1 VKKLTLIISFFF
13 IIFPIFN
20 SHSNEIRNLDKLFLE
35 LSETK
40 SEDRADKL
48 EKEIW
53 AIWNWHPDDYQLTAK
68 LELGTRLMYD
78 GDYDYALKVFN
89 KVIVTDPKWS
99 EAWNKRATLFF
110 FMKNF
115 QDSLKDIEVVLNLEP
130 RHFGA
135 LSGQAQIFIE
145 LKEYER
151 ALDSLKKAKK
161 IHPIIRGN
169 KLIPELE
176 EIIKNQMI

>member
-1 VKKLTLIISFFF
+1 MKKLTLIISFFF

-20 SHSNEIRNLDKLFLE
+20 SHSNEFRNLDKLFLE

-89 KVIVTDPKWS
+89 NVIVTDPKWS

-135 LSGQAQIFIE
+135 LSGQAKIFI
-145 LKEYER
+145 
-151 ALDSLKKAKK
+151 KKKK
-161 IHPIIRGN
+161 
-169 KLIPELE
+169 
-176 EIIKNQMI
+176 

>member
-1 VKKLTLIISFFF
+1 MKKLTLIFYFFF
-13 IIFPIFN
+13 ILFPILN
-20 SHSNEIRNLDKLFLE
+20 SSSNEIRNLDKLFLE
-35 LSETK
+35 LSKTENVDK
-40 SEDRADKL
+40 ADKL

-89 KVIVTDPKWS
+89 NVIVTDPQWS

-135 LSGQAQIFIE
+135 LS
-145 LKEYER
+145 
-151 ALDSLKKAKK
+151 
-161 IHPIIRGN
+161 
-169 KLIPELE
+169 
-176 EIIKNQMI
+176 

>member
-1 VKKLTLIISFFF
+1 MKKLTLIISFFF

-20 SHSNEIRNLDKLFLE
+20 SHSNEFRNLDKLFLE

-89 KVIVTDPKWS
+89 NVIVTDPKWS

-110 FMKNF
+110 FYEKF
-115 QDSLKDIEVVLNLEP
+115 S
-130 RHFGA
+130 R
-135 LSGQAQIFIE
+135 LS
-145 LKEYER
+145 
-151 ALDSLKKAKK
+151 
-161 IHPIIRGN
+161 
-169 KLIPELE
+169 
-176 EIIKNQMI
+176 

>member
-1 VKKLTLIISFFF
+1 VKKLTLIFYFFF
-13 IIFPIFN
+13 ILFPILN
-20 SHSNEIRNLDKLFLE
+20 SSSNEIRNLDKLFLE
-35 LSETK
+35 LSKTENVDK
-40 SEDRADKL
+40 ADKL

-89 KVIVTDPKWS
+89 NVIVTDPQWS

-115 QDSLKDIEVVLNLEP
+115 QDSLKDIEVVLNL
-130 RHFGA
+130 
-135 LSGQAQIFIE
+135 
-145 LKEYER
+145 
-151 ALDSLKKAKK
+151 
-161 IHPIIRGN
+161 
-169 KLIPELE
+169 
-176 EIIKNQMI
+176 